1 MLNNAAQGEKIGIEG
16 DVYDQVAGACRGARP
31 RIQKWIEDDN
41 GEREGMMGE
50 VAKTCMPWI
59 SADVNQERL
68 LLCNDLINT
77 ALERFE
83 ACKVGDWTKAQAVV
97 ER

>member
-1 MLNNAAQGEKIGIEG
+1 
-16 DVYDQVAGACRGARP
+16 
-31 RIQKWIEDDN
+31 
-41 GEREGMMGE
+41 
-50 VAKTCMPWI
+50 MPWI